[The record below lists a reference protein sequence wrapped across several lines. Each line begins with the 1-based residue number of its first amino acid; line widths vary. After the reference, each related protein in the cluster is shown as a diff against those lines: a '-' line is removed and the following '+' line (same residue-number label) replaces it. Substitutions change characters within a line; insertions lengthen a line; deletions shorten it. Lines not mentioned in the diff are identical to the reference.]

1 MRVSLP
7 MGRACR
13 QYDDEWG
20 WHAAWPIYW
29 PAHSL
34 PAALCCLPVPQM
46 VKDVPPQAPW
56 RSLMLR
62 HGDLKQR
69 LYYLPGR

>member
-1 MRVSLP
+1 MLVGSMVPSIGPLTCCVPRCT
-7 MGRACR
+7 AC
-13 QYDDEWG
+13 
-20 WHAAWPIYW
+20 
-29 PAHSL
+29 PAVLH
-34 PAALCCLPVPQM
+34 VPQM